1 MWRNPH
7 TQHTH
12 TPLPPQKLLLSK
24 SKGKKTESRRKG
36 ARSDGVLVLASCELT
51 VALDKPLSLTSPQQI
66 GGLSRLGLPN
76 AYYKELLTGNPG
88 KGFCRYK
95 VPS

>member
-1 MWRNPH
+1 MEQSPH
-7 TQHTH
+7 TAHTH
-12 TPLPPQKLLLSK
+12 TPPPTETATEQEQ
-24 SKGKKTESRRKG
+24 GKEKTESGGKG
-36 ARSDGVLVLASCELT
+36 VRSDGVLVLASCELT
-51 VALDKPLSLTSPQQI
+51 VTLDKPLSLTSPQQI